1 MTFEE
6 TKVAILS
13 LDQGDQKRLF
23 MEVLTE
29 IMPKV
34 CTDDDCLNK
43 IRKFVDEETVRTYR
57 EQHMDGI

>member
-6 TKVAILS
+6 TKTAILS

-23 MEVLTE
+23 MEVLAE

-34 CTDDDCLNK
+34 CTDDACLNK
-43 IRKFVDEETVRTYR
+43 IRKFVDEETIRTYR

>member
-6 TKVAILS
+6 AKAAVIS
-13 LDQGDQKRLF
+13 LNQSDQKRLI

-34 CTDDDCLNK
+34 CTDNACLEK
-43 IRKFVDEETVRTYR
+43 IRKFIDEETVRAYR

>member
-6 TKVAILS
+6 IKTAIFT
-13 LDQGDQKRLF
+13 LDDSDQKRLIT
-23 MEVLTE
+23 EVLLE

-34 CTDDDCLNK
+34 CTDEECLGK
-43 IRKFVDEETVRTYR
+43 IQNFVNEESIRSYR